1 MPNPIR
7 ARRFTRQLSNTMT
20 TTEIESR
27 AKAAG
32 HSISGI
38 LILAGVNRA
47 TFWRWKT
54 GRFQPRAASVERIR
68 YVLTQLDQP

>member
-1 MPNPIR
+1 
-7 ARRFTRQLSNTMT
+7 MT

-32 HSISGI
+32 HSLSGI

-54 GRFQPRAASVERIR
+54 GRFRPRAASVERIR
-68 YVLTQLDQP
+68 IILNELKRP

>member
-1 MPNPIR
+1 
-7 ARRFTRQLSNTMT
+7 MT

-32 HSISGI
+32 LTLSGL

-54 GRFQPRAASVERIR
+54 GRFAPRAATVERIR
-68 YVLTQLDQP
+68 YVLNELKRP

>member
-1 MPNPIR
+1 
-7 ARRFTRQLSNTMT
+7 MT

-32 HSISGI
+32 HTIAGV
-38 LILAGVNRA
+38 LILACVNRA

-54 GRFQPRAASVERIR
+54 GKFQPRAASIDRIR
-68 YVLTQLDQP
+68 SIILSLEKP

>member
-1 MPNPIR
+1 
-7 ARRFTRQLSNTMT
+7 MT

-32 HSISGI
+32 HSITGL
-38 LILAGVNRA
+38 LILAGINRA

-54 GRFQPRAASVERIR
+54 GKFQPRASSVERIR
-68 YVLTQLDQP
+68 CILNQLNQP

>member
-1 MPNPIR
+1 
-7 ARRFTRQLSNTMT
+7 MT

-27 AKAAG
+27 ANAAG
-32 HSISGI
+32 YTLTGI

-54 GRFQPRAASVERIR
+54 GRFRPRAASVERIKGII
-68 YVLTQLDQP
+68 LSIEKP

>member
-1 MPNPIR
+1 
-7 ARRFTRQLSNTMT
+7 MT

-32 HSISGI
+32 LTLSGL

-54 GRFQPRAASVERIR
+54 GRFAPRASSVERIR
-68 YVLTQLDQP
+68 GILAKLEKP

>member
-1 MPNPIR
+1 
-7 ARRFTRQLSNTMT
+7 MT

-32 HSISGI
+32 HSISGV

-54 GRFQPRAASVERIR
+54 GRFRPRAASVERIR
-68 YVLTQLDQP
+68 VILASIEKP

>member
-1 MPNPIR
+1 
-7 ARRFTRQLSNTMT
+7 MT

-32 HSISGI
+32 HTITGI

-54 GRFQPRAASVERIR
+54 GKFQPRAASIDRIR
-68 YVLTQLDQP
+68 SIILSLEKP

>member
-1 MPNPIR
+1 
-7 ARRFTRQLSNTMT
+7 MT
-20 TTEIESR
+20 TPEIESR

-32 HSISGI
+32 HTIAGV

-54 GRFQPRAASVERIR
+54 GKFQPRAASLSRIR
-68 YVLTQLDQP
+68 SIILSIEKP

>member
-1 MPNPIR
+1 
-7 ARRFTRQLSNTMT
+7 MT

-32 HSISGI
+32 LTLSGL

-54 GRFQPRAASVERIR
+54 GKFQPRAASVERIR
-68 YVLTQLDQP
+68 GILNQHVRP

>member
-1 MPNPIR
+1 
-7 ARRFTRQLSNTMT
+7 MT

-32 HSISGI
+32 HSISGV

-54 GRFQPRAASVERIR
+54 GKFQPRAASLYRIR
-68 YVLTQLDQP
+68 GVILSIEKP

>member
-1 MPNPIR
+1 
-7 ARRFTRQLSNTMT
+7 MT

-32 HSISGI
+32 HTIAGI

-54 GRFQPRAASVERIR
+54 GRFQPRAASIDRIR
-68 YVLTQLDQP
+68 SIILSLEKP

>member
-1 MPNPIR
+1 
-7 ARRFTRQLSNTMT
+7 MT
-20 TTEIESR
+20 TTEIEAR

-32 HSISGI
+32 HSLSGI

-54 GRFQPRAASVERIR
+54 GRFRPRAASVERIR
-68 YVLTQLDQP
+68 YVLNELKRP

>member
-1 MPNPIR
+1 MN
-7 ARRFTRQLSNTMT
+7 
-20 TTEIESR
+20 TTEIEAR

-32 HSISGI
+32 HSISGV

-54 GRFQPRAASVERIR
+54 GKFQPRADSLSRIR
-68 YVLTQLDQP
+68 CILLSIEKP

>member
-1 MPNPIR
+1 
-7 ARRFTRQLSNTMT
+7 MT
-20 TTEIESR
+20 TTEIEAR

-32 HSISGI
+32 HSLSGI

-54 GRFQPRAASVERIR
+54 GRFQPRAASVDRIR
-68 YVLTQLDQP
+68 YVLNELKRP

>member
-1 MPNPIR
+1 
-7 ARRFTRQLSNTMT
+7 MT

-32 HSISGI
+32 RTIASI

-54 GRFQPRAASVERIR
+54 GKFQPRAASLKRI
-68 YVLTQLDQP
+68 LDILEKP

>member
-1 MPNPIR
+1 
-7 ARRFTRQLSNTMT
+7 MT
-20 TTEIESR
+20 TTEIEAR

-54 GRFQPRAASVERIR
+54 GRFRPRAASVERIR
-68 YVLTQLDQP
+68 VILASIEKP